1 MLQLHF
7 VSLHIIRIVLHSL
20 IRPYYILTT
29 RTVEPTATSDRQD
42 SMAARNHPR
51 TLASPAERR
60 EWLLF
65 ALLVGPNLFLF
76 VVFTYWPLLY
86 NGYLSLVRWDMLAP
100 VKIWVGLENYRFLL
114 TQPEFALI
122 LVNTLTFT
130 IASVLLTAM
139 LGLAMA
145 LLLNQA
151 LRGRNTVRSIVFSP
165 VMLSGAAIGI
175 VWIYIFDP
183 RYGLLDVLLGFI
195 GLNSPNWLLDTAWA
209 MPAVIIVHVW
219 KTIGYAVVIYLAGLQ
234 AIPRELYEA
243 VVVDGG
249 SSWDRFRTVTVPG
262 LSPVLFFLVLTTVLT
277 SFQAFDIIKV
287 MTNGGPVNATTT
299 LVYYLYEEG
308 FVAFNAGRAGV
319 ASVIL
324 FALMFVFTLV
334 QMRYEDRSVY
344 YV

>member
-1 MLQLHF
+1 MITAKEVRLMSIGSLQ
-7 VSLHIIRIVLHSL
+7 SKRI
-20 IRPYYILTT
+20 
-29 RTVEPTATSDRQD
+29 
-42 SMAARNHPR
+42 
-51 TLASPAERR
+51 SPAERR

-65 ALLVGPNLFLF
+65 VLLVGPNILLFAI
-76 VVFTYWPLLY
+76 FTYWPLLY
-86 NGYLSLVRWDMLAP
+86 NGYLSFVRWDMLAP
-100 VKIWVGLENYRFLL
+100 VKIWVGLDNYRFLFS
-114 TQPEFALI
+114 QPEFRLI
-122 LVNTLTFT
+122 LFNTFYFT
-130 IASVLLTAM
+130 VASVVLTAG
-139 LGLAMA
+139 LGLLMA
-145 LLLNQA
+145 LLLNQS

-183 RYGLLDVLLGFI
+183 RYGLIDALLGI
-195 GLNSPNWLLDTAWA
+195 VGLNSPNWLLDGAWA

-249 SSWDRFRTVTVPG
+249 GAWSRFRAVTLPG
-262 LSPVLFFLVLTTVLT
+262 LSPVIFFLLLTTVLT

-299 LVYYLYEEG
+299 LVFYLYEEG

-319 ASVIL
+319 ASVLL
-324 FALMFVFTLV
+324 FGLMFAFTLV
-334 QMRYEDRSVY
+334 QMRYEDRNVHY
-344 YV
+344 A

>member
-1 MLQLHF
+1 MITAKEVRLMSIGSLQ
-7 VSLHIIRIVLHSL
+7 SKRI
-20 IRPYYILTT
+20 
-29 RTVEPTATSDRQD
+29 
-42 SMAARNHPR
+42 
-51 TLASPAERR
+51 SPAERR

-65 ALLVGPNLFLF
+65 VLLVGPNILLFAI
-76 VVFTYWPLLY
+76 FTYWPLLY
-86 NGYLSLVRWDMLAP
+86 NGYLSFVRWDMLAP
-100 VKIWVGLENYRFLL
+100 VKIWVGLDNYRFLFS
-114 TQPEFALI
+114 QPEFRLI
-122 LVNTLTFT
+122 LFNTFYFT
-130 IASVLLTAM
+130 VASVVLTAG
-139 LGLAMA
+139 LGLLMA
-145 LLLNQA
+145 LLLNQS

-183 RYGLLDVLLGFI
+183 RYGLIDALLGFV
-195 GLNSPNWLLDTAWA
+195 GLNSPNWLLDSVWA

-249 SSWDRFRTVTVPG
+249 GAWSRFRAVTLPG
-262 LSPVLFFLVLTTVLT
+262 LSPVIFFLLLTTVLT

-299 LVYYLYEEG
+299 LVFYLYEEG

-319 ASVIL
+319 ASVLL
-324 FALMFVFTLV
+324 FGLMFAFTLV
-334 QMRYEDRSVY
+334 QMRYEDRNVHY
-344 YV
+344 A